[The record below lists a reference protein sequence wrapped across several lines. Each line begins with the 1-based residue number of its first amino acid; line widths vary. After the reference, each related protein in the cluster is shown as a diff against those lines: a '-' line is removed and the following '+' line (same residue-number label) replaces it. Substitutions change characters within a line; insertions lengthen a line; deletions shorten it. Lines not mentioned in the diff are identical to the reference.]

1 MADGSLE
8 MDLFCL
14 EETARLVHDLIKP
27 DYVRSGLLDTLIN
40 SGVFTF
46 SQQRTLK
53 EYAVYLAASYA
64 EEKEDFGRPKIYDSV
79 RQRMYARVVV
89 DLIKGMEDISKN
101 EKLELIALRE

>member
-40 SGVFTF
+40 SGVFTS
-46 SQQRTLK
+46 SQQRALK
-53 EYAVYLAASYA
+53 EYTVYLVASYA
-64 EEKEDFGRPKIYDSV
+64 EEKEDYGRPDIYDSI
-79 RQRMYARVVV
+79 RQRMYDQVVV
-89 DLIKGMEDISKN
+89 YLIKGMGDISKN
-101 EKLELIALRE
+101 EKLELIAMRD